1 MKNKNSALRFVEGE
15 NTSLAER
22 KASVRAYMKSKR
34 AENTNR
40 DVKALLAAENLMSV
54 LDDLVGVGTSL
65 SVLVYLSYSS
75 ELSTEPLIDKLL
87 ERGVAIYAPRVE
99 GEEMVAVEYGDD
111 FVISGQG
118 IREPIGERF
127 DGNLDIVILPLLAV
141 DEQGNRLGY
150 GGGYYDR
157 YLAKHTSSLKIGYC
171 FDFQML
177 KSLPSEETD
186 VALNMVV
193 TDTFTKRIK

>member
-15 NTSLAER
+15 ESSLAER

-54 LDDLVGVGTSL
+54 LDDLVGAGMRL
-65 SVLVYLSYSS
+65 SALVYLSYSS

-127 DGNLDIVILPLLAV
+127 DGDLDIVILPLLAV

>member
-1 MKNKNSALRFVEGE
+1 MKNKNSALRVVEGE

-40 DVKALLAAENLMSV
+40 DVKALLAAENLMRV
-54 LDDLVGVGTSL
+54 LDDLMGAGTSL
-65 SVLVYLSYSS
+65 SALVYLSYSS

-87 ERGVAIYAPRVE
+87 ERGIIVYAPRVE

-127 DGNLDIVILPLLAV
+127 DGDLDIVILPLLAV

>member
-1 MKNKNSALRFVEGE
+1 
-15 NTSLAER
+15 
-22 KASVRAYMKSKR
+22 
-34 AENTNR
+34 
-40 DVKALLAAENLMSV
+40 VKALLAAENLMSV
-54 LDDLVGVGTSL
+54 LDDLVGAGMRL
-65 SVLVYLSYSS
+65 SALVYLSYSS

-127 DGNLDIVILPLLAV
+127 DGDLDIVILPLLAV

-171 FDFQML
+171 FDFQMS

>member
-40 DVKALLAAENLMSV
+40 DVKALLAAENLMRV
-54 LDDLVGVGTSL
+54 LDDLMGAGTSL
-65 SVLVYLSYSS
+65 SALVYLSYSS

-87 ERGVAIYAPRVE
+87 ERGIIVYAPRVE

-127 DGNLDIVILPLLAV
+127 DGDLDIVILPLLAV

>member
-15 NTSLAER
+15 ESSLAER

-54 LDDLVGVGTSL
+54 LDDLVGAGTSL
-65 SVLVYLSYSS
+65 SVLIYLSYSS

-87 ERGVAIYAPRVE
+87 ERGIIVYAPRVE

-127 DGNLDIVILPLLAV
+127 DGDLDIVILPLLAV

>member
-40 DVKALLAAENLMSV
+40 DVKALLAAENLMRV
-54 LDDLVGVGTSL
+54 LDDLMGAGTSL

>member
-15 NTSLAER
+15 NASLAER

-54 LDDLVGVGTSL
+54 LDDLVGAGTSL

-127 DGNLDIVILPLLAV
+127 DGDLDIVILPLLAV
-141 DEQGNRLGY
+141 DELGNRLGY

>member
-40 DVKALLAAENLMSV
+40 DVKALLAAENLMRV
-54 LDDLVGVGTSL
+54 LDDLMGAGTSL

-87 ERGVAIYAPRVE
+87 ERGIIVYAPRVE
-99 GEEMVAVEYGDD
+99 GEKMVAVEYGDD

-127 DGNLDIVILPLLAV
+127 DGDLDIVILPLLAV

>member
-1 MKNKNSALRFVEGE
+1 MKNNGSALRFVQAEE
-15 NTSLAER
+15 ASLAER

-40 DVKALLAAENLMSV
+40 DVKALLAAENLISA
-54 LDDLVGVGTSL
+54 LDGLGIAGTRL
-65 SVLVYLSYSS
+65 SALVYLSYSS
-75 ELSTEPLIDKLL
+75 ELSTEPLIDKL
-87 ERGVAIYAPRVE
+87 ENMGVSVYAPRVE
-99 GEEMVAVEYGDD
+99 GEEMTAVRYGDD

-118 IREPIGERF
+118 IREPVGERF
-127 DGNLDIVILPLLAV
+127 DGDIDIVILPLLAV

-177 KSLPSEETD
+177 KSVPREETD